1 MQHFENDVPE
11 GKKPQ
16 PNALSLAT
24 ANEKI
29 MDSEWILMMDADEFL
44 SIKVGRGWINDVVER
59 MPPEADAMAITW
71 RFFGANDVTD
81 WNPGLV
87 IENYPRAAPDMFKK
101 GWGVKTLFKPYR
113 DIKLGIHRPHH

>member
-1 MQHFENDVPE
+1 
-11 GKKPQ
+11 
-16 PNALSLAT
+16 
-24 ANEKI
+24 
-29 MDSEWILMMDADEFL
+29 
-44 SIKVGRGWINDVVER
+44 
-59 MPPEADAMAITW
+59 MAITW

-101 GWGVKTLFKPYR
+101 GWGVQTLFKPYR